1 MDKLK
6 SVTVKLAAELSQ
18 YQLIEGDD
26 HSDNGYQQSDNGY
39 QQSDNGYQQSDN
51 RYQHSDHR
59 IEEDIMW
66 DYYHFPSIGDE
77 REGNGRNK
85 NKIEKR
91 EEEEEESED
100 DITGDEAEQ
109 WLLRDA
115 NHMQERY
122 GTYVYSS
129 FLDAIVITL
138 LSSPWSDSYRP
149 LGHPPKDPL
158 IETPCR
164 VIEIP

>member
-6 SVTVKLAAELSQ
+6 SVTVRLAAELSQ

-26 HSDNGYQQSDNGY
+26 HSDNGYQHIDNGYQQSHNGY
-39 QQSDNGYQQSDN
+39 QQSDNE
-51 RYQHSDHR
+51 YQHSDRR

-66 DYYHFPSIGDE
+66 DYYHFPSIGEE
-77 REGNGRNK
+77 REGDGRTK
-85 NKIEKR
+85 TKIEKR
-91 EEEEEESED
+91 EKEESED

-122 GTYVYSS
+122 VIMVLYV
-129 FLDAIVITL
+129 
-138 LSSPWSDSYRP
+138 
-149 LGHPPKDPL
+149 
-158 IETPCR
+158 
-164 VIEIP
+164 

>member
-6 SVTVKLAAELSQ
+6 SVTVRLAAELSQ

-26 HSDNGYQQSDNGY
+26 HSDNGYQQSGNGYQQSDNGY

-51 RYQHSDHR
+51 GNQHSDRR

-66 DYYHFPSIGDE
+66 DYYHFPSIGEE
-77 REGNGRNK
+77 REGDGRTK
-85 NKIEKR
+85 TKIEKR
-91 EEEEEESED
+91 EEEESED
-100 DITGDEAEQ
+100 DIRGDEAEQ

-122 GTYVYSS
+122 
-129 FLDAIVITL
+129 VIMM
-138 LSSPWSDSYRP
+138 
-149 LGHPPKDPL
+149 
-158 IETPCR
+158 
-164 VIEIP
+164 